1 MSADLSTR
9 AEASTP
15 QPGIFDPEHRTLTLG
30 ILLGVTLVAF
40 EALAVVTIAPRLAAE
55 LGGTRLYGW
64 IFSGLLLTSL
74 FGTVLGGQ
82 TADRRGPGL
91 VVTLGLVVFG
101 LGLVVGAAAPNMPV
115 LILGRLLQGLGGGA
129 LVTALFAVVNL
140 AYSDRLRP
148 ALFAAMSSAWVVPGL
163 VGPLLAG
170 LVAEAVGWRAVF
182 WGLLPLL
189 VVVAALTVPAF
200 RRFPKPN
207 TPKQPSRLPQA
218 FGLSLGTGLFL
229 AGLTLATGWGALLA
243 VVGGPLA
250 LWSLRRLVPAGTLRA
265 HRGLPAVVASRGL
278 FYAAFA
284 GVEAFLAFM
293 LTRIHGYSEAV
304 TGVAIATGALSWALG
319 SFVQSRLEKRGAGE
333 SERARDQTPNQAP
346 DQTQT
351 QARRRAQRIRLGTLL
366 MSVGLSAQ
374 LLALFAPRY
383 SLAISVLAWATAG
396 LGIGLAHSTTSVL
409 AFSYAPQ
416 GEGGA
421 VSAALQLADQFSS
434 ALSTGVGGALLAL
447 STRLGSSE
455 QVGVAWAYLL
465 CLLLIATA
473 VWTAGRSSEA
483 VHVGRSVALPEGR

>member
-1 MSADLSTR
+1 MSTSTEPSRAHLFDAD
-9 AEASTP
+9 
-15 QPGIFDPEHRTLTLG
+15 HRTLTVG

-40 EALAVVTIAPRLAAE
+40 ESLAVVTVAPRLAAE
-55 LGGTRLYGW
+55 LGGTHLYGW

-82 TADRRGPGL
+82 AADRRGPGIVIL
-91 VVTLGLVVFG
+91 LGLTIFG
-101 LGLVVGAAAPNMPV
+101 VGLIVGAAAPNMPV

-293 LTRIHGYSEAV
+293 LTRVHGYSEAV

-319 SFVQSRLEKRGAGE
+319 SFLQSRLEKRGE
-333 SERARDQTPNQAP
+333 SGRIDRTLDRTSRRAR
-346 DQTQT
+346 
-351 QARRRAQRIRLGTLL
+351 RVRLGTLL
-366 MSVGLSAQ
+366 ISAGLSVQ

-383 SLAISVLAWATAG
+383 SLPISVLGWATAG
-396 LGIGLAHSTTSVL
+396 LGIGLAHATTSVL

>member
-1 MSADLSTR
+1 MSTSKTTR
-9 AEASTP
+9 TSALP
-15 QPGIFDPEHRTLTLG
+15 PGIFDPEHRTLTAG

-55 LGGTRLYGW
+55 LGGTHLYGW

-82 TADRRGPGL
+82 TADRRGPG
-91 VVTLGLVVFG
+91 VVVLLGLLVFG
-101 LGLVVGAAAPNMPV
+101 VGLIVGAAAPTMPV

-170 LVAEAVGWRAVF
+170 FIAEAVGWRAVF

-189 VVVAALTVPAF
+189 TLVAALTVPAF
-200 RRFPKPN
+200 GRFPKPDA
-207 TPKQPSRLPQA
+207 PKKPTRLPQA
-218 FGLSLGTGLFL
+218 LGLSFGTGLFL
-229 AGLTLATGWGALLA
+229 AGLTLASLWGALLA

-265 HRGLPAVVASRGL
+265 RSGLPAVVASRGL

-293 LTRIHGYSEAV
+293 LTRVHGYSEAV

-319 SFVQSRLEKRGAGE
+319 SFVQSRLEKRGADPGRLLE
-333 SERARDQTPNQAP
+333 HAPEHAPEQARWRAR
-346 DQTQT
+346 
-351 QARRRAQRIRLGTLL
+351 RIRLGTLL

-383 SLAISVLAWATAG
+383 ALAISVLAWATAG

-409 AFSYAPQ
+409 AFSYAPE
-416 GEGGA
+416 GEGGS
-421 VSAALQLADQFSS
+421 VSASLQLADQFSS
-434 ALSTGVGGALLAL
+434 ALSTGVGGALLAF
-447 STRLGSSE
+447 STRLGLPE
-455 QVGVAWAYLL
+455 RTGVAWAYLL
-465 CLLLIATA
+465 FGLLIVVA
-473 VWTAGRSSEA
+473 VWTAGRGGRA
-483 VHVGRSVALPEGR
+483 VHSGG